1 MEKIQPADVFDP
13 RTYAQCVRSGNTL
26 FLSGQVAVN
35 REGRVISGG
44 TREQAEFVWRQIGTI
59 LRAAGAGYGNIVK
72 MTTYLT
78 NIADREVS
86 MAVRKQFLGE
96 HVAASTLVAVSALA
110 RPEYLIEVEVTAVL
124 E

>member
-1 MEKIQPADVFDP
+1 
-13 RTYAQCVRSGNTL
+13 
-26 FLSGQVAVN
+26 
-35 REGRVISGG
+35 
-44 TREQAEFVWRQIGTI
+44 
-59 LRAAGAGYGNIVK
+59 
-72 MTTYLT
+72 
-78 NIADREVS
+78 